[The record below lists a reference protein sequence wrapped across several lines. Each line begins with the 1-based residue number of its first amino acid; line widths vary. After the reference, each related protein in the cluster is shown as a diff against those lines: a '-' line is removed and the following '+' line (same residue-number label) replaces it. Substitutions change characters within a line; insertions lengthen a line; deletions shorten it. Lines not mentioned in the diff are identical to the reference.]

1 MKNKHKPLILIAIM
15 LCFLVAAGSIPAFAA
30 GNTVDVVST
39 VAGTGINGY
48 AGDGGPA
55 VSAQISSV
63 YGLAVDSAGNIY
75 IPDQYNH
82 RVRKIDTDGNISTVA
97 GTGNSG
103 YSGDGGSALN
113 ADLKAPTAVAVD
125 SSGNLYIAGYR
136 SYRIRKVD
144 ASGNISTVVGTGSSG
159 YAGDD
164 GPAVNA
170 QISSYVY
177 GLAVD
182 GAGNLYIADS
192 NNYRIRKVDN
202 NGNISTLAGTG
213 SNGYSGDGGPAVSAQ
228 ISQVYQLAV
237 DSAGNLYFADSQ
249 NNRIR
254 KVDTAGVISTV
265 AGNGAGGFGGDGGP
279 ATAGQLDYPHGVTV
293 DSAGNIYIADSNN
306 QRIRKVDASGNIST
320 LAGSG
325 TYGFYDGLA
334 TAAEFFSPYGVAI
347 DGTGKL
353 YIADNSNYRI
363 RLVKS
368 VEFDPTIP
376 SWPDRT
382 FTVSDLTATGLTLN
396 WNPAA
401 DDVAVTGYRIY
412 EGTTL
417 LTPDLVTTTTY
428 NVSGLTQNTSYT
440 FTVQAVDGDG
450 HESLYG
456 PRVSATTLDATPP
469 AWTSGSLTQT
479 GLVADSVTL
488 NWSVATDNQNQLK
501 GYKLYQ
507 GATLLTPDPITA
519 TAYTVS
525 GLTPATQYT
534 FTVQA
539 VDTTGN
545 ESTDGPS
552 LTLTTNAYD
561 VTPPAWTNGSLTT
574 ADLGPQ
580 SVTLNWSGAWD
591 NIGVTGYKVKLYQGS
606 DASTL
611 ADETTVTDASCT
623 LPLFSG
629 TDNTIKVEALD
640 ANGNESSD
648 GPQVTVTT
656 PKLNPGSTYPIY
668 TGRPMIY
675 EGGLV
680 IDLLNLKVPSG
691 ATMTVT
697 EYTPDPVP
705 GLKVAGKFIHAE
717 FTGFEFKGAMKIT
730 SPLVEGVN
738 PEKCTVYPLQG
749 KWVTGIVPE
758 VQGSNIT
765 GTAYYDYRFVKD
777 FGVWEDTQAPV
788 GYAFDTPSISSDK
801 VRLDIK
807 EPKAGTDVYPDPAG
821 IVSYNI
827 YRDDVLLGHYDVNK
841 DYIGNWWW
849 YFSPVTAPGFYDT
862 SVEAG
867 HTYRYS
873 AEVIDWFGN
882 ISAKLPE
889 ISVYVPLD
897 DADIVAAIKAM
908 DLVTFAAGDSADSV
922 TQNLS
927 RKQQPYSNATVSYTS
942 SNSAILDPNSFYV
955 TKPAD
960 ADSADVTLTE
970 TITCGSVTDTKV
982 YNLTVRWTETTP
994 ARTWDEFKIALD
1006 KPQVKNIV
1014 LTNAMMVGGTYDF
1027 KGKSISANFS
1037 GEYIFWPDWQ
1047 KGLNLGNF
1055 TFDGN
1060 GVSTINK
1067 FASVPDYLFINLDSI
1082 NFQGMDN
1089 YGYIINAVENNTT
1102 QQYEVVLNNCQV
1114 SKTKQYAVFATAST
1128 LGTPGTGKKLTIT
1141 NNTFASGANNCIEA
1155 GVVTITGNTFNS
1167 RLEAVAG
1174 ATLNGVAITDAASAQ
1189 AAAQAVLDANTF
1201 TGSDAEIIIYDT
1213 QNNILYQS
1221 TAAAAAPTWPDG
1233 SGLTASN
1240 VTSSELTLTWTPAAD
1255 DTGVTSYAIY
1265 QGTTQIGTVA
1275 GAVYSYSVTGLSAN
1289 TTYTFTVQAGNAAGN
1304 WSTTGP
1310 STSVTTAAAASS
1322 DITAPTWPDGS
1333 SLTAS
1338 NVTSSEL
1345 TLTWTPAADDTGV
1358 TSYALCQDTTQI
1370 GTVAGAVYSY
1380 SVTGLSANTTYTF
1393 TVQAGDAAGNWS
1405 TTGPATTVSTLS
1417 SNTGTAPVLTAGNVS
1432 GVAGDVIQ
1440 VPVTLTSSGE
1450 VTGLQFDISY
1460 DHTQL
1465 VYQQTSLGSLA
1476 NGFSLITNP
1485 VGDSLRVIIYNG
1497 SNTPVPS
1504 GSGTVAQLQF
1514 QVAAGVQTGQTST
1527 LGLSGVILSD
1537 AQGQPITATVNN
1549 GQFSVPQPAD
1559 TAAPTW
1565 ASGSSLTTSNVTQ
1578 SGLTLTWSTATDNV
1592 DVTGYKVYQNGTV
1605 LDTVYGS
1612 TLTYDVT
1619 RLSAGTQYS
1628 FTVQAGDA
1636 AGNWSSDG
1644 PAATV
1649 STLSPPVGTA
1659 PVLTAGNASGGAGDV
1674 IQIPV
1679 TLTSSGEVAGLQ
1691 FDLSY
1696 DHNQLIYQ
1704 QANTGSLANGF
1715 TVSANLVGDK
1725 LRVIIYSTSNTP
1737 VPGGSGTVAQLQF
1750 QVAAGVQAG
1759 QTSALGLSGVILSD
1773 AQGQSIAATVN
1784 NGQFSVPQPADTM
1797 EPTWPDGSTLTAGNI
1812 TQTGLTLTW
1821 TTATDNVSVTGY
1833 KVYQGGTEV
1842 AAVDGNTLTYNVAGL
1857 TAGAQYTFTV
1867 QAGDAAGNWSTD
1879 GPSVT
1884 VATSNAVTITDSSVT
1899 ITDDGANKDLAVT
1912 ADTPADVKI
1921 TVPASVT
1928 DATVSVSALLNA
1940 PVAGTV
1946 TTTALP
1952 ALDIAAN
1959 TSVSADPV
1967 QVTIPAGATVSAP
1980 EGWNGAIHMPAV
1992 RSNGS
1997 VTVTPDTG
2005 KTATVNAVIEIGY
2018 GDVPLTFNKAVRIL
2032 IPGQAGKDV
2041 GYSRGGV
2048 FTKIT
2053 NFLSSDSQEAG
2064 DALTSGG
2071 DGKIDAGDDLVVWTK
2086 HFTQFVT
2093 YTQTAVVSDTTAPS
2107 WSSGSLTTSSVSRTR
2122 LTLTWSGASDNVAVT
2137 GYNVY
2142 RGTTLLTASPV
2153 ADTSYNVTGLSAG
2166 ARYTFKVQAVDAAG
2180 NESADGPSV
2189 TVTTTSYSG
2198 GGSSSTSNTVNSTT
2212 GAAIVTPSKGGT
2224 ISLGDEATVEIPANS
2239 LQGTS
2244 TVEVKIQKVDQPP
2257 EVSEGFKLV
2266 GSVYEFSVDGQ
2277 DNYSFAKDVTLKF
2290 SFNPADLASGETPAV
2305 YYYDETAAK
2314 WVSLGGAVSGS
2325 TITVKVNHFTKFA
2338 VLAAVKQEEETTV
2351 AKDDIPGQE
2360 TTLTLNDI
2368 AGHWAADNINKLVA
2382 LGAING
2388 YSDGSFKP
2396 DSNITRAEFA
2406 TVLVK
2411 AFKLTPQS
2419 GKVFADTAGHWAKD
2433 YIATAVYYGIADG
2446 YDTDTFGPDDLI
2458 TREQMAM
2465 MVVKAAKLPVGTD
2478 ETTFADSAD
2487 ISWWA
2492 RSVVA
2497 TAVENDVIKG
2507 YPDNT
2512 FNPLG
2517 SATRAEAVT
2526 VIVNALK

>member
-1 MKNKHKPLILIAIM
+1 MKNKHKPIILIAIM

-30 GNTVDVVST
+30 ENTVDVVST

-125 SSGNLYIAGYR
+125 SSGNLYIAG

-192 NNYRIRKVDN
+192 NNYRIRKVDAS
-202 NGNISTLAGTG
+202 GNISTVAGTG
-213 SNGYSGDGGPAVSAQ
+213 SNGYSGDGGPAVSAE
-228 ISQVYQLAV
+228 ISEVYQLAV

-279 ATAGQLDYPHGVTV
+279 ATAAQLGYPHGVTV

-306 QRIRKVDASGNIST
+306 QRIRKVDASGNINT

-334 TAAEFFSPYGVAI
+334 TAAEFFSPYGMAI

-382 FTVSDLTATGLTLN
+382 LTVSDLTATGLTLN
-396 WNPAA
+396 WNPAV

-456 PRVSATTLDATPP
+456 PRVSTFTLDATPP

-507 GATLLTPDPITA
+507 GAALLTPDPITA

-680 IDLLNLKVPSG
+680 IDLLDLKVPSG

-807 EPKAGTDVYPDPAG
+807 EPKTSTDVYPDPAG
-821 IVSYNI
+821 IISYNI
-827 YRDDVLLGHYDVNK
+827 YRDDVLLGHYDVSHES
-841 DYIGNWWW
+841 GNWWW
-849 YFSPVTAPGFYDT
+849 YFGTPTYPGFYDT
-862 SVEAG
+862 NVEPG

-882 ISAKLPE
+882 MSARIPE

-897 DADIVAAIKAM
+897 DADIVAKIKAM
-908 DLVTFAAGDSADSV
+908 DLVAFAAGDSADSI
-922 TQNLS
+922 TGNLS
-927 RKQQPYSNATVSYTS
+927 RKQQPYANATVSYTS
-942 SNSAILDPNSFYV
+942 SNDTVLDPGSFYV

-960 ADSADVTLTE
+960 SDSVDVTLTE

-982 YNLTVRWTETTP
+982 YNLTVRWTETAP

-1006 KPQVKNIV
+1006 KSQVKNIV
-1014 LTNAMMVGGTYDF
+1014 LTNAMMAGGTYDC
-1027 KGKSISANFS
+1027 KGKTLMANFS

-1060 GVSTINK
+1060 GVSTISK
-1067 FASVPDYLFINLDSI
+1067 FTSVPDYLFINLDSI

-1141 NNTFASGANNCIEA
+1141 NNTFASGANNRIEA

-1174 ATLNGVAITDAASAQ
+1174 ATLNGAAITDAASAQ
-1189 AAAQAVLDANTF
+1189 TAAQAVLSANTF
-1201 TGSDAEIIIYDT
+1201 TGSDAKIVIYDT
-1213 QNNILYQS
+1213 QNDILYDSAAVASAPSWPTGS
-1221 TAAAAAPTWPDG
+1221 T
-1233 SGLTASN
+1233 LTPSN
-1240 VTSSELTLTWTPAAD
+1240 IAQNGLTLTWSAATD
-1255 DTGVTSYAIY
+1255 NAGVTGYKVY
-1265 QGTTQIGTVA
+1265 QDGMELTTVDGDILT
-1275 GAVYSYSVTGLSAN
+1275 YDVTGLTAD
-1289 TTYTFTVQAGNAAGN
+1289 TQYTFTVQAGNAAGN
-1304 WSTTGP
+1304 WSTDGP
-1310 STSVTTAAAASS
+1310 ST
-1322 DITAPTWPDGS
+1322 
-1333 SLTAS
+1333 
-1338 NVTSSEL
+1338 
-1345 TLTWTPAADDTGV
+1345 TL
-1358 TSYALCQDTTQI
+1358 
-1370 GTVAGAVYSY
+1370 
-1380 SVTGLSANTTYTF
+1380 
-1393 TVQAGDAAGNWS
+1393 
-1405 TTGPATTVSTLS
+1405 STLPS
-1417 SNTGTAPVLTAGNVS
+1417 SAATVLTAGNVS
-1432 GVAGDVIQ
+1432 GVAGDVIT
-1440 VPVTLTSSGE
+1440 VPVDLTSTGE
-1450 VTGLQFDISY
+1450 VTGMQFDLSY
-1460 DHTQL
+1460 DQTQL
-1465 VYQQTSLGSLA
+1465 IYQQASLGSLTS
-1476 NGFSLITNP
+1476 GFMVSANP
-1485 VGDSLRVIIYNG
+1485 VGDRLKVMIFSV
-1497 SNTPVPS
+1497 SNTPIAS
-1504 GSGTVAQLQF
+1504 GSGSVVQLQF
-1514 QVAAGVQTGQTST
+1514 KVAEGVQAGQTST

-1592 DVTGYKVYQNGTV
+1592 GVTGYKVYQNGTV

-1619 RLSAGTQYS
+1619 GLSAGTQYT

-1725 LRVIIYSTSNTP
+1725 LRIIIYSTSNTP
-1737 VPGGSGTVAQLQF
+1737 VPSGSGTVAQLQF

-1759 QTSALGLSGVILSD
+1759 QTSTLGLSGVILSD
-1773 AQGQSIAATVN
+1773 AQGQSIAVTVN

-1821 TTATDNVSVTGY
+1821 TTATDNVGVTGF

-1857 TAGAQYTFTV
+1857 IAGAQYTFTV

-1879 GPSVT
+1879 GPSVI

-2053 NFLSSDSQEAG
+2053 NVLSSDSQEAG
-2064 DALTSGG
+2064 DALISGG
-2071 DGKIDAGDDLVVWTK
+2071 DGKIDVGDDLVIWTK

-2107 WSSGSLTTSSVSRTR
+2107 WSSGSLTTSSVSRTG
-2122 LTLTWSGASDNVAVT
+2122 LTLTWSGASDNDAVT

-2142 RGTTLLTASPV
+2142 QGTTLLTASPV

-2180 NESADGPSV
+2180 NESTDGPSV
-2189 TVTTTSYSG
+2189 TMTTTSSSGSG
-2198 GGSSSTSNTVNSTT
+2198 GGSSSSTSNAVNSTT

-2239 LQGTS
+2239 LQGAS

-2257 EVSEGFKLV
+2257 EVPEGFKLV

-2305 YYYDETAAK
+2305 YYYDQVAAK

-2325 TITVKVNHFTKFA
+2325 AITVKVNHFTKFA
-2338 VLAAVKQEEETTV
+2338 VLAAVKQKEETTV
-2351 AKDDIPGQE
+2351 AEDDIPGQE
-2360 TTLTLNDI
+2360 TTVTLNDI

-2396 DSNITRAEFA
+2396 DNNITRAEFA

-2419 GKVFADTAGHWAKD
+2419 GKAFADTAGHWARD

-2458 TREQMAM
+2458 TREQMAL

-2497 TAVENDVIKG
+2497 TAVENNVIKG

-2517 SATRAEAVT
+2517 SATRAEAVS

>member
-1 MKNKHKPLILIAIM
+1 MKNKHKPIILIAIM

-30 GNTVDVVST
+30 ENTVDVVST

-202 NGNISTLAGTG
+202 NGNISTVAGTG
-213 SNGYSGDGGPAVSAQ
+213 SNGYSGDGGPAVSAE
-228 ISQVYQLAV
+228 ISEVYQLAV

-279 ATAGQLDYPHGVTV
+279 ATAAQLGYPHGVTV

-347 DGTGKL
+347 DGSGKL

-382 FTVSDLTATGLTLN
+382 FTVSNLTATGLTLN

-456 PRVSATTLDATPP
+456 PRVSATALDATPP

-507 GATLLTPDPITA
+507 GAALLTPDPITA

-574 ADLGPQ
+574 ADLCPQ

-705 GLKVAGKFIHAE
+705 GLQVAGKFIHAE

-758 VQGSNIT
+758 VQGNNIT

-777 FGVWEDTQAPV
+777 FGVWEDTEAPL
-788 GYAFDTPSISSDK
+788 GYAFDTPSISSNQ

-807 EPKAGTDVYPDPAG
+807 EPKAGADVYPDPAG

-827 YRDDVLLGHYDVNK
+827 YRDDFLLGHYDVSHES
-841 DYIGNWWW
+841 GNWWW
-849 YFSPVTAPGFYDT
+849 YFGTPTYPGFYDT
-862 SVEAG
+862 NVEPG

-882 ISAKLPE
+882 ISARIPE
-889 ISVYVPLD
+889 ISVYISTS
-897 DADIVAAIKAM
+897 DADTVATIKAM
-908 DLVTFAAGDSADSV
+908 DLVTFAAGDSVDSV
-922 TQNLS
+922 TQNLG
-927 RKQQPYSNATVSYTS
+927 RKQQPYPNATVSFAS
-942 SNSAILDPNSFYV
+942 SNSAVLDPNGFYV

-970 TITCGSVTDTKV
+970 TITCGSVTDTRI
-982 YNLTVRWTETTP
+982 YNLTIRWTETAP

-1006 KPQVKNIV
+1006 KSQVKNIV
-1014 LTNAMMVGGTYDF
+1014 LTNAMMAGGTYDC
-1027 KGKSISANFS
+1027 KGKTLMANFS

-1060 GVSTINK
+1060 GVSTISK
-1067 FASVPDYLFINLDSI
+1067 FASVPDYLFINLDNI

-1141 NNTFASGANNCIEA
+1141 NNTFASGANNRIEA

-1189 AAAQAVLDANTF
+1189 TAAQAVLSANTF
-1201 TGSDAEIIIYDT
+1201 TGSDAKIVIYDT
-1213 QNNILYQS
+1213 QNNILYDSAAVASAPSWPTGS
-1221 TAAAAAPTWPDG
+1221 T
-1233 SGLTASN
+1233 LTPSN
-1240 VTSSELTLTWTPAAD
+1240 IAQNGLTLTWSAATD
-1255 DTGVTSYAIY
+1255 NAGVTGYKVY
-1265 QGTTQIGTVA
+1265 QDGMELTTVDGDILT
-1275 GAVYSYSVTGLSAN
+1275 YDVTGLTAD
-1289 TTYTFTVQAGNAAGN
+1289 TQYTFTVQAGNAAGS
-1304 WSTTGP
+1304 WSTDGP
-1310 STSVTTAAAASS
+1310 ST
-1322 DITAPTWPDGS
+1322 
-1333 SLTAS
+1333 
-1338 NVTSSEL
+1338 
-1345 TLTWTPAADDTGV
+1345 TL
-1358 TSYALCQDTTQI
+1358 
-1370 GTVAGAVYSY
+1370 
-1380 SVTGLSANTTYTF
+1380 
-1393 TVQAGDAAGNWS
+1393 
-1405 TTGPATTVSTLS
+1405 STLPS
-1417 SNTGTAPVLTAGNVS
+1417 SAATVLTAGNVS
-1432 GVAGDVIQ
+1432 GVAGDVIT
-1440 VPVTLTSSGE
+1440 VPVDLTSTGE
-1450 VTGLQFDISY
+1450 VTGMQFDLSY
-1460 DHTQL
+1460 DQTQL
-1465 VYQQTSLGSLA
+1465 IYQQASLGSLTS
-1476 NGFSLITNP
+1476 GFMVSANP
-1485 VGDSLRVIIYNG
+1485 VGDRLKVMIFSV
-1497 SNTPVPS
+1497 SNTPIAS
-1504 GSGTVAQLQF
+1504 GSGSVVQLQF
-1514 QVAAGVQTGQTST
+1514 KVSEGVQAGQTST

-1565 ASGSSLTTSNVTQ
+1565 ASGSSLTARNVTQSGLTLSWSAAADNTGVNGYKVYQDGTELATVDGNILTYSVTGLTVGTQYTFTVQAGDAAGNWSTDGPAATATTETAPVSDTAAPTWASGSSLTTSNVTQ
-1578 SGLTLTWSTATDNV
+1578 SGLTLSWSAAADNTGV
-1592 DVTGYKVYQNGTV
+1592 NGYKVYQDGTE
-1605 LDTVYGS
+1605 LATVDGNI
-1612 TLTYDVT
+1612 LTYSVT
-1619 RLSAGTQYS
+1619 GLTAGTQYT

-1696 DHNQLIYQ
+1696 DHTQLVYQ
-1704 QANTGSLANGF
+1704 QTSAGSLASGF
-1715 TVSANLVGDK
+1715 TVITNPVGDN
-1725 LRVIIYSTSNTP
+1725 LRVIIYNGSNTP
-1737 VPGGSGTVAQLQF
+1737 VPSGSGTVAQLQF

-1773 AQGQSIAATVN
+1773 AQGQSIAVTVN
-1784 NGQFSVPQPADTM
+1784 NGQFGVPQPADTM
-1797 EPTWPDGSTLTAGNI
+1797 EPTWPSGSTLTAGNI

-1821 TTATDNVSVTGY
+1821 TVATDNVGVTGF
-1833 KVYQGGTEV
+1833 KVYQEGTEV

-1928 DATVSVSALLNA
+1928 DATVSVSALLNT

-2053 NFLSSDSQEAG
+2053 NVLTSDSQEAG
-2064 DALTSGG
+2064 DALISGG
-2071 DGKIDAGDDLVVWTK
+2071 DGKIDAGDDLVIWTK

-2107 WSSGSLTTSSVSRTR
+2107 WSSGSLTTSSVSRTG